1 MLRILK
7 AELFKLKK
15 NTTFKV
21 LCLIMLFLSFF
32 SIGMTKLM
40 SSEGFID
47 SITKEMSESEKQ
59 AFEQQMQ
66 SVSEQDTEIRLSS
79 NMGMTISGEDP
90 FHPTGKEVFYQS
102 FGNGIIEI
110 FIAVLVGAMVAKEY
124 SKGTIKNTLAYGVKR
139 YKYYIGKVLAIS
151 IGVIVLLAILVSVST
166 VGICIFEGW
175 GETFDFGEV
184 LGILKVF
191 GSASLAT
198 IAVTSLMVLLA
209 TVLKS
214 NGSTIGIGIVLF
226 SVVPMFLGIIY
237 GIYGWLDNILKLIPA
252 YTWATVVSPIATNGD
267 LLRAVLVSVVT
278 SVIATLLGICV
289 INRQDIK

>member
-21 LCLIMLFLSFF
+21 LCLIILLISFF
-32 SIGMTKLM
+32 TIGMTKIT

-59 AFEQQMQ
+59 IFEQQMQ
-66 SVSEQDTEIRLSS
+66 AISNQDKEIKLSS
-79 NMGMTISGEDP
+79 NMGMTLSGKDP
-90 FHPTGKEVFYQS
+90 LHPTGKEVFYQS
-102 FGNGIIEI
+102 FGTGIIEI

-124 SKGTIKNTLAYGVKR
+124 SQGTIKNTLAYGVKR

-151 IGVIVLLAILVSVST
+151 IGVVGLLAILVSVST

-184 LGILKVF
+184 LEILKVF
-191 GSASLAT
+191 GLASLAT
-198 IAVTSLMVLLA
+198 IAVTSLMMLLA

-226 SVVPMFLGIIY
+226 SVIPMFLGMAY
-237 GIYGWLDNILKLIPA
+237 GIYGWLDNIFKFIPA
-252 YTWATVVSPIATNGD
+252 YTWATVVSSFANNGD
-267 LLRAVLVSVVT
+267 LLRAAVVSIVT
-278 SVIATLLGICV
+278 SVIAILVGVCV
-289 INRQDIK
+289 INKQDIK